1 MPEDTHMR
9 SWKQDELIVRIYT
22 SRKEL
27 AKAAAI
33 DFAITVQDLLTH
45 KDSVH
50 IVFAADPSQ
59 KEFLQY
65 IAADTSI
72 DFSRI
77 HAYQM
82 HEYLGLP
89 AESQQST
96 AAFLTKYLF
105 AKQTCAVVDLI
116 DNQAVE
122 PDQESQRY
130 GDLLTLQGIDIVCMG
145 IGENGHIAGNN
156 PPSADFNDPLK
167 AKVVALTRSFRRQQV
182 NDLWFSTMN
191 EVPSHAITLT
201 IPTLASGTYHYCLV
215 PTEAKAD
222 AVRDTLYG
230 DITTEGP
237 ATILRTWPQSILYLD
252 PYSAKYL

>member
-9 SWKQDELIVRIYT
+9 SWKQDELLVRMYA

-33 DFAITVQDLLTH
+33 DFAMTVKELLIH

-50 IVFAADPSQ
+50 VIFAADPSQ

-65 IAADTSI
+65 IAADTDI
-72 DFSRI
+72 DFARI
-77 HAYQM
+77 HAYHM

-89 AESQQST
+89 ADSLQST

-105 AKQTCAVVDLI
+105 ANRTCAAVHFI
-116 DNQAVE
+116 NNQAVNPE
-122 PDQESQRY
+122 QESLRY
-130 GDLLTLQGIDIVCMG
+130 GELVTRQSIDIVCMG

-156 PPSADFNDPLK
+156 PPSADFNDPLST
-167 AKVVALTRSFRRQQV
+167 KVVALTRSFRRQQV
-182 NDLWFSTMN
+182 NDQWFSTMN

-215 PTEAKAD
+215 PAEAKAD

-230 DITTEGP
+230 DITNEGP
-237 ATILRTWPQSILYLD
+237 ATILRTWPRSVLYLD
-252 PYSAKYL
+252 PQSASYL